1 MRAFNFAEQVR
12 RVLAGARAEAERLH
26 HGYVAPEHMLLSLL
40 HGSDEAGLA
49 VLRSLGVD
57 PETLAAEVEQLV
69 PVGSARTV
77 GPDLPYTSRAKKVI
91 ELAMAEVRQLDQD
104 SVGTGHLLLGLI
116 HEERSA
122 AAAALADAGVTL
134 AAARDETRRL
144 AESGEADGRPATPW
158 TRLPGRV
165 RAIIT
170 QAHGVALS
178 CGRPSV
184 TAEDAAA
191 ALLAHGEGMA
201 NAVLDRLGVDRDR
214 AIASFNGKSHSAV
227 DEASSDAPM
236 ALAPDLVVALD
247 AMRRA
252 QRDTRDPQLGTHHLL
267 LGILA
272 ASPHVSAVL
281 AEQQITAEDVQR
293 LARQMSG

>member
-1 MRAFNFAEQVR
+1 MRGFNFTEQVR

-26 HGYVAPEHMLLSLL
+26 HEYVAPEHMLLSLL
-40 HGSDEAGLA
+40 HGSDDAGLA
-49 VLRSLGVD
+49 VLRGLGVD
-57 PETLAAEVEQLV
+57 PEALAAEVEQLV
-69 PVGSARTV
+69 PVRSARTV

-91 ELAMAEVRQLDQD
+91 ELAMAEVRQLEQD
-104 SVGTGHLLLGLI
+104 LVGTGHLLLGLI

-122 AAAALADAGVTL
+122 AAVALADAGVTL

-178 CGRPSV
+178 CGRPAV

-191 ALLAHGEGMA
+191 ALLTHGEGMA
-201 NAVLDRLGVDRDR
+201 NAVLDRLGVDRER
-214 AIASFNGKSHSAV
+214 AIASFNGRSHNAA
-227 DEASSDAPM
+227 DGAPSDAAM
-236 ALAPDLVVALD
+236 TLAPDLVAALD
-247 AMRRA
+247 AMRRS
-252 QRDTRDPQLGTHHLL
+252 QRDGRDPQTGTQHLL

-272 ASPHVSAVL
+272 VSPHVTAVL
-281 AEQQITAEDVQR
+281 AEQHITADEVQR